1 MRTLKDPVGD
11 VLLATAWPKEAK
23 TNAVQGLAD
32 THVAGRRGCMVSQE
46 DVSSKRQGD
55 DDEHQK
61 FLVVLDR
68 WESDELAG

>member
-1 MRTLKDPVGD
+1 M
-11 VLLATAWPKEAK
+11 
-23 TNAVQGLAD
+23 QGLAD